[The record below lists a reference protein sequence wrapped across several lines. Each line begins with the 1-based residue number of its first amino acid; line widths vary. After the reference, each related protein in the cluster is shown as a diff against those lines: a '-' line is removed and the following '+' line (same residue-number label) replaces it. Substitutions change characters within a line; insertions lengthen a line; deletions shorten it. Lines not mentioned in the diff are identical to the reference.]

1 MTEEIPECLGRE
13 SAKEEMMVRFRCGN
27 EERENR
33 NWKLQNV
40 LWGEREIIEHMWK
53 KGTGRNTEWRWKGDK
68 MDERDMEEE
77 GKNRKKRG
85 EREIFMFAL
94 LPIFEQELLRI

>member
-1 MTEEIPECLGRE
+1 
-13 SAKEEMMVRFRCGN
+13 
-27 EERENR
+27 
-33 NWKLQNV
+33 
-40 LWGEREIIEHMWK
+40 
-53 KGTGRNTEWRWKGDK
+53 